1 MDAQALCQERQDA
14 GAAHRACLAP
24 AAADEWAAPAVGRL
38 DVPAKCRAAVRDS
51 LLAKD
56 LDFLKAVGA
65 CLAAAVYWGAPA
77 RRDARKQFPVRQ
89 LQVALQKAVYS
100 AALPKVA
107 CLKVPQLLAE
117 PRRLRVVKQ
126 GQPVEWV
133 SVLQPEQAERASQ
146 RPERPSV
153 LAAWQQFL
161 ERQAQQPE
169 PSPDEP
175 LEPPVW
181 PPAKQVLPERLASQH
196 LASRDPAA
204 RQPPPVPVASTVPLS
219 LQLPSLASP
228 LWRPLPPQPR
238 LPQLPE
244 FFSEPSLQH
253 PRESNLNAS
262 SSP

>member
-24 AAADEWAAPAVGRL
+24 AAADEWAAPAVGHL

-65 CLAAAVYWGAPA
+65 CLAAAVCWGARALRNA
-77 RRDARKQFPVRQ
+77 REQFPVRQ
-89 LQVALQKAVYS
+89 LQVALQKSVYS

-133 SVLQPEQAERASQ
+133 SGPQA
-146 RPERPSV
+146 
-153 LAAWQQFL
+153 
-161 ERQAQQPE
+161 RQA
-169 PSPDEP
+169 SLR
-175 LEPPVW
+175 LECLQAPTLRPV
-181 PPAKQVLPERLASQH
+181 LGL
-196 LASRDPAA
+196 
-204 RQPPPVPVASTVPLS
+204 
-219 LQLPSLASP
+219 
-228 LWRPLPPQPR
+228 
-238 LPQLPE
+238 
-244 FFSEPSLQH
+244 
-253 PRESNLNAS
+253 
-262 SSP
+262 